1 MIRRSSIGFLFF
13 FLFFLFLFFNF
24 FLKIFFAI
32 TFFSLILVGGR
43 GGGCLGGRRVGRA
56 SMARSFPTSASG
68 SSLNWLTH
76 SLVFP

>member
-1 MIRRSSIGFLFF
+1 M
-13 FLFFLFLFFNF
+13 
-24 FLKIFFAI
+24 
-32 TFFSLILVGGR
+32 